1 MPKVYLPPADPEYRQ
16 AIRKAIWYL
25 RHALEAM
32 EEMSRGT
39 KHEPDFEDRTEFT
52 DQLVSLATWQ
62 AIRTS
67 RSFDPANPNADLDEQ
82 ELIRIAKYMSETKGN
97 LA

>member
-1 MPKVYLPPADPEYRQ
+1 MT
-16 AIRKAIWYL
+16 II
-25 RHALEAM
+25 
-32 EEMSRGT
+32 
-39 KHEPDFEDRTEFT
+39 
-52 DQLVSLATWQ
+52 WQ

-97 LA
+97 LAWLMSPRPLITVNLYVLDGV